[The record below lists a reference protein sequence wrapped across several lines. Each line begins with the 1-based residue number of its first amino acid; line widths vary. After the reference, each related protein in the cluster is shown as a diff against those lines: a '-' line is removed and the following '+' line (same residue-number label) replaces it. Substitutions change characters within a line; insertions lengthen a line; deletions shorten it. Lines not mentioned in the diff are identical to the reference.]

1 MNVLPERLKQSRE
14 KKGLNQRQVAS
25 KLNISQSSVALQEK
39 DRRNIDSSLLLAY
52 AALYNVSTDYLLGI
66 TDDPIPYADGKVSDA
81 DLEKTLEALKQ
92 KKARWG
98 NSELSDE
105 DQDMLADIIEAIQKR
120 RQTS

>member
-14 KKGLNQRQVAS
+14 KRGLNQRQVAS
-25 KLNISQSSVALQEK
+25 KLNISQSSVALQERDK
-39 DRRNIDSSLLLAY
+39 RNIDSGLLLAY
-52 AALYNVSTDYLLGI
+52 AALYNVSTDFLLGI
-66 TDDPIPYADGKVSDA
+66 TDDPIPYAEKVSDA

-98 NSELSDE
+98 DRELSDE
-105 DQDMLADIIEAIQKR
+105 DQDMLAGIIEAIQKR